1 VTGINR
7 PPADFRGATKR
18 PISKHSI
25 FNQKINQMD
34 LQIKNHLFIIGGATS
49 GFGKA
54 IAEALLNEG
63 ANIIAIARG
72 EEKLKTLQSTAP
84 AQVEIHCR

>member
-1 VTGINR
+1 
-7 PPADFRGATKR
+7 
-18 PISKHSI
+18 
-25 FNQKINQMD
+25 MD

-63 ANIIAIARG
+63 ANIIAVARG
-72 EEKLKTLQSTAP
+72 EEKLKTLQATAP
-84 AQVEIHCR
+84 AQVEIIAGDISEELFYHN